1 MCGIA
6 GFLSLNK
13 QPIEPYAIKRMC
25 DIVAH
30 RGPDDAGYALFSL
43 GNRQQKSGNFWFELT
58 DNDFKHKNVHLAPIE
73 SDYARGEIEDNR
85 WHLALGHRRLAVID
99 LSAKAHQP
107 MSDRSKSV
115 WITYDGEVYNF
126 KDLRVKLEKAG
137 HTFFSN
143 SDTEVIINSYKQWG
157 IDCIKKFNGM
167 FAFALWDN
175 ERNKLFLTRGRY
187 GIKPLYYYFKN
198 GIFVFASEI
207 KSILQSGRVKVEV
220 DLEALNEY
228 FTFQNTFTDRT
239 LFKDIKLLP
248 PGSFIELD
256 LSSEQKSALQINKY
270 WDYTFSTEGFR
281 LSQAEAAEELRR
293 LFAQAVTRQLVSDVP
308 IGSYLSGGMD
318 TGSIT
323 AIANKYFG
331 RISTFTCGFD
341 LSSASGLELAFDERG
356 YAEFLANL
364 LKTEHY
370 EVVLHAGDM
379 EQVMPELIYH
389 LEDLRMGQSYPNY
402 YAARLAG
409 KFVKVVLSG
418 AGGDELFGGYPW
430 RYYRGINPK
439 DMNDYLTK
447 YYDYWQ
453 RLVAD
458 EDKKRL
464 FNHGVYQQTKDYSTF
479 EVFCSVFDQSNLI
492 PQTNED
498 YIAKSM
504 YFEIRTFLHG
514 LFVVEDKINM
524 AYSLETRAPFMDND
538 LVDFAL
544 KIPVA
549 FKLSNLDQIVT
560 IDEDEPGKSQKY
572 YQTTR
577 DGKKVLRQAMRELIP
592 REILEREKQ
601 GFSAPDASWFR
612 GESIEYVKQL
622 LLDPKARIYDY
633 LNPDYVQKRLEE
645 HISGKFNH
653 RLFIWSL
660 LSFEWWLREFIRG
673 EDYKCQSRK

>member
-1 MCGIA
+1 MCGIV
-6 GFLSLNK
+6 GILSLNK
-13 QPIEPYAIKRMC
+13 EPIEPYAIKRMC

-58 DNDFKHKNVHLAPIE
+58 DSDFKHKNVHLAPIE
-73 SDYARGEIEDNR
+73 SDYARGEIEGNR
-85 WHLALGHRRLAVID
+85 WHLALGHRRLAIID

-107 MSDRSKSV
+107 MSDRGKRV
-115 WITYDGEVYNF
+115 WVTYNGEIYNF
-126 KDLRVKLEKAG
+126 KDLRVELEKVG
-137 HTFFSN
+137 YTFFSN

-157 IDCIKKFNGM
+157 IDCVKKFNGM

-175 ERNKLFLTRGRY
+175 ERNKLFLARDRY
-187 GIKPLYYYFKN
+187 GIKPLYYYFGN
-198 GIFVFASEI
+198 DVLIFASEI
-207 KSILQSGRVKVEV
+207 KSILQSSQVEVEV

-228 FTFQNTFTDRT
+228 FTFQNIFTGRT
-239 LFKDIKLLP
+239 LFKDIKLLT
-248 PGSFIELD
+248 PGSFIEAAPD
-256 LSSEQKSALQINKY
+256 SDPKTTLQIQKY

-281 LSQAEAAEELRR
+281 LSQAEAAEELRH

-308 IGSYLSGGMD
+308 VGSYLSGGMD
-318 TGSIT
+318 TGSVT
-323 AIANKYFG
+323 AIAKKYFG

-341 LSSASGLELAFDERG
+341 LSSASGLELGFDERG

-418 AGGDELFGGYPW
+418 AGGDELFAGYPW

-439 DMNDYLTK
+439 EMNDYLTK

-458 EDKKRL
+458 EDKRRL
-464 FNHGVYQQTKDYSTF
+464 FNREVYQQTKDYSTF
-479 EVFCSVFDQSNLI
+479 EVFCSVFDQSNII
-492 PQTNED
+492 PRTNED
-498 YIAKSM
+498 YIDKSM
-504 YFEIRTFLHG
+504 YFEIKTFLHG
-514 LFVVEDKINM
+514 LLVVEDKISM
-524 AYSLETRAPFMDND
+524 AHSLETRVPFLDND

-544 KIPVA
+544 KIPVT
-549 FKLSNLDQIVT
+549 FKLSNLDRVIA
-560 IDEDEPGKSQKY
+560 IDEDDPGKLRRY

-577 DGKKVLRQAMRELIP
+577 DGKKVLRQAMQQLIP

-612 GESIEYVKQL
+612 GESIEYIKQL
-622 LLDPKARIYDY
+622 LFDPKARIYHY
-633 LNPDYVQKRLEE
+633 LNPAYIRRRLEE

-660 LSFEWWLREFIRG
+660 LSFEWWLREFVEGKRA
-673 EDYKCQSRK
+673 

>member
-1 MCGIA
+1 MSGIV
-6 GFLSLNK
+6 GIVSLNGE
-13 QPIEPYAIKRMC
+13 PIEPYAIKRMC
-25 DIVAH
+25 DVVAY

-43 GNRQQKSGNFWFELT
+43 GNSQQRSGSLWLELT
-58 DNDFKHKNVHLAPIE
+58 DNNFKHKNVHLAPIE
-73 SDYARGEIEDNR
+73 SDYARQELEGNH
-85 WHLALGHRRLAVID
+85 WHMALGHRRLAVID
-99 LSAKAHQP
+99 LSTKAHQP
-107 MSDRSKSV
+107 MSDGSKSV
-115 WITYDGEVYNF
+115 WITYSGEIYNF
-126 KDLRVKLEKAG
+126 KSLRAELEKAG
-137 HTFFSN
+137 HTFYSN

-157 IDCIKKFNGM
+157 IDCVKKFNGM

-175 ERNKLFLTRGRY
+175 ERNKLLLVRDRY
-187 GIKPLYYYFKN
+187 GVKPLYYYFKN
-198 GIFVFASEI
+198 GILIFASEI
-207 KSILQSGRVKVEV
+207 KSILQSSQTEVAV

-228 FTFQNTFTDRT
+228 FTFQNIFTDRT
-239 LFKDIKLLP
+239 LFKNIKLLP
-248 PGSFIELD
+248 LGSFIELD
-256 LSSEQKSALQINKY
+256 LNSGRRSALQINKY
-270 WDYTFSTEGFR
+270 WDYTFSSTGFR

-293 LFAQAVTRQLVSDVP
+293 LFTQAVTRQLISDVP
-308 IGSYLSGGMD
+308 VGSYLSGGMD

-323 AIANKYFG
+323 AIAGKHFG

-341 LSSASGLELAFDERG
+341 LSSASGLELGFDERQ

-364 LKTEHY
+364 FKTEHY

-379 EQVMPELIYH
+379 EQVIPELVWH
-389 LEDLRMGQSYPNY
+389 LEDLRMGQCYPNY
-402 YAARLAG
+402 YAARLAR

-430 RYYRGINPK
+430 RYYRGVNVK

-458 EDKKRL
+458 DDKKRL
-464 FNHGVYQQTKDYSTF
+464 FNHEVYQQTKDYSTF
-479 EVFCSVFDQSNLI
+479 EVFCSVLDQSNVI

-504 YFEIRTFLHG
+504 YFEIKTFLHG
-514 LFVVEDKINM
+514 LLVVEDKISM
-524 AYSLETRAPFMDND
+524 AHSMETRVPFMDND

-544 KIPVA
+544 KIPVR
-549 FKLSNLDQIVT
+549 FKLRNLDQT
-560 IDEDEPGKSQKY
+560 IRINENEPGWKTRRY
-572 YQTTR
+572 YQATR
-577 DGKKVLRQAMRELIP
+577 DGKNILRKSMRELIP
-592 REILEREKQ
+592 REILDREKQ

-633 LNPDYVQKRLEE
+633 LNPAYVQRRLEE
-645 HISGKFNH
+645 HISGRFNH

-660 LSFEWWLREFIRG
+660 LSFEWWNRQFMS
-673 EDYKCQSRK
+673 K

>member
-1 MCGIA
+1 MCGIV
-6 GFLSLNK
+6 GILSLNK

-25 DIVAH
+25 DIVAY

-73 SDYARGEIEDNR
+73 SDYARREIEDNR

-107 MSDRSKSV
+107 MSDRSKSI
-115 WITYDGEVYNF
+115 WITYNGEVYNF
-126 KDLRVKLEKAG
+126 KDLRVELEKAG
-137 HTFFSN
+137 YAFFSN

-175 ERNKLFLTRGRY
+175 ERNRLFLARDRY
-187 GIKPLYYYFKN
+187 GVKPFYYYFKK
-198 GIFVFASEI
+198 GIFIFASEI
-207 KSILQSGRVKVEV
+207 KSILQSSQVEVEV

-228 FTFQNTFTDRT
+228 FTFQNIFTDRT

-256 LSSEQKSALQINKY
+256 LSSEQKNALQINKY
-270 WDYTFSTEGFR
+270 WDYTFTTEGFR
-281 LSQAEAAEELRR
+281 LSQAEAAEELSR

-308 IGSYLSGGMD
+308 VGSYLSGGMD

-341 LSSASGLELAFDERG
+341 LSSASGLELGFDEREH
-356 YAEFLANL
+356 AEFLANL

-379 EQVMPELIYH
+379 EQVMPELIWH
-389 LEDLRMGQSYPNY
+389 VEDLRMGQSYPNY

-458 EDKKRL
+458 NDKERL

-479 EVFCSVFDQSNLI
+479 EVFCSVFDQSKLI
-492 PQTNED
+492 PRTNED

-504 YFEIRTFLHG
+504 YFEIKTFLHG
-514 LFVVEDKINM
+514 LFVVEDKISM
-524 AYSLETRAPFMDND
+524 AHSLETRVPFLDND
-538 LVDFAL
+538 LVDLAL
-544 KIPVA
+544 KIPVT
-549 FKLSNLDQIVT
+549 FKLSNLDQVVT
-560 IDEDEPGKSQKY
+560 MDEDELGKVRRY

-577 DGKKVLRQAMRELIP
+577 DGKKVLRQAMLELIP
-592 REILEREKQ
+592 QEILERGKQ

-612 GESIEYVKQL
+612 GESIEYIKQL
-622 LLDPKARIYDY
+622 LLDPKARLYDY

-660 LSFEWWLREFIRG
+660 LSFEWWLREFVEGKRA
-673 EDYKCQSRK
+673 

>member
-1 MCGIA
+1 MCGIV
-6 GFLSLNK
+6 GILSLNK
-13 QPIEPYAIKRMC
+13 KPIEPYAIKKMC
-25 DIVAH
+25 DVVAY
-30 RGPDDAGYALFSL
+30 RGPDDAGYVLFSL
-43 GNRQQKSGNFWFELT
+43 ESKQQKSGTFWFELT

-73 SDYARGEIEDNR
+73 SDYARREIGDNR
-85 WHLALGHRRLAVID
+85 WHLALGHRRLAIID

-107 MSDRSKSV
+107 MSDRSKSA
-115 WITYDGEVYNF
+115 WISYNGEVYNF
-126 KDLRVKLEKAG
+126 KDLRVELKKAG
-137 HTFFSN
+137 YAFFSD
-143 SDTEVIINSYKQWG
+143 SDTEVIINSYKHWG
-157 IDCIKKFNGM
+157 IDCIHKFNGM

-175 ERNKLFLTRGRY
+175 QRNKLFLVRDRY

-198 GIFVFASEI
+198 GVLIFASEI
-207 KSILQSGRVKVEV
+207 KSILQSGQVEVAV

-228 FTFQNTFTDRT
+228 FTFQNIFTDRT
-239 LFKDIKLLP
+239 LFKDIRLLP
-248 PGSFIELD
+248 SGSLMELD
-256 LSSEQKSALQINKY
+256 LSSEQKGVPQIKRY
-270 WDYTFSTEGFR
+270 WDYAFSTEGFN
-281 LSQAEAAEELRR
+281 LSQAEAAENIRC
-293 LFAQAVTRQLVSDVP
+293 LFAQAVDRQLVSDVP
-308 IGSYLSGGMD
+308 VGSYLSGGMD

-323 AIANKYFG
+323 AIAGKHFG

-341 LSSASGLELAFDERG
+341 LSSASGLELGFDERG
-356 YAEFLANL
+356 HAEFLANL

-379 EQVMPELIYH
+379 EHVMPELIYH
-389 LEDLRMGQSYPNY
+389 LEDLRMGQCYPNY

-439 DMNDYLTK
+439 DMADYLRK

-458 EDKKRL
+458 EDKEKFFKPEIYKRIGE
-464 FNHGVYQQTKDYSTF
+464 HSTF
-479 EVFCSVFDQSNLI
+479 DVFRSVFHEEAITPKN
-492 PQTNED
+492 NED
-498 YIAKSM
+498 YINASM
-504 YFEIRTFLHG
+504 YFEIKTFLHG
-514 LFVVEDKINM
+514 LFVVEDKISM
-524 AYSLETRAPFMDND
+524 AHSLETRVPFLDND

-544 KIPVA
+544 KIPVSL
-549 FKLSNLDQIVT
+549 KLSNLDRIVAM
-560 IDEDEPGKSQKY
+560 DEDEPGKLRKY

-622 LLDPKARIYDY
+622 LLDKKARIYDF
-633 LNPDYVQKRLEE
+633 LNPAYAQRRLEE
-645 HISGKFNH
+645 HVSGRFNH

-660 LSFEWWLREFIRG
+660 LSFEWWLRKFIG
-673 EDYKCQSRK
+673 EKSQDL